1 MRAVKSNLVSRAMRS
16 TTNMYLAVAILV
28 LAMGVGSYVDME
40 NDALHARHLEI
51 NTGLERM
58 VRLNQELTSMLV
70 ISVLEQNTLR
80 TASYDTVNADLE
92 ATIKS
97 VGILTRQQNLSEEIL
112 ALSDDHRKLH
122 MTEEAALKLMRQDQW
137 PAARH
142 MLFDDGY
149 VLAKKLYEINSETAV
164 GALTG
169 ELARTSA
176 HFERLRLMAQL
187 MRIAALML
195 LLWVGLMFSRRLRAE
210 NLEQARL
217 QDAIAASNQALEE
230 KVHLRTAEL
239 EAANQQLQA
248 LSATDGLTGLANRRA
263 FDQQWAEEW
272 QRASRQG
279 VPLAVAMLDVDQFK
293 RYNDHYG
300 HQAGDVCLRILAQTM
315 ANTVQR
321 SGEMV
326 ARYGGEEFVIILP
339 GLAGAEALAAMERI
353 RAAVQELGLPHA
365 TAMVAGVVTISI
377 GVASCVPQHG
387 QDAASLVQAADAA
400 LYQAKHLGRNKVVL
414 AS

>member
-1 MRAVKSNLVSRAMRS
+1 MRS
-16 TTNMYLAVAILV
+16 TTNMYFAVAMLV
-28 LAMGVGSYVDME
+28 LATGVGSYVDIE

-58 VRLNQELTSMLV
+58 VRLNHELASMLV
-70 ISVLEQNTLR
+70 IAVLEQNTLR

-92 ATIKS
+92 ATIKT
-97 VGILTRQQNLSEEIL
+97 VGNLTQQQNLSEEIL
-112 ALSDDHRKLH
+112 ALRDDHRKLH
-122 MTEEAALKLMRQDQW
+122 ITEEAALKLMRQDQW
-137 PAARH
+137 PEAHRI
-142 MLFDDGY
+142 LFGDDY
-149 VLAKKLYEINSETAV
+149 VLAKKLYEINSETAI

-169 ELARTSA
+169 ELATTRA
-176 HFERLRLMAQL
+176 YFARLRFMAQGT
-187 MRIAALML
+187 RIAALLL
-195 LLWVGLMFSRRLRAE
+195 LLWVGVVFSRRLRAE
-210 NLEQARL
+210 ASEQARL
-217 QDAIAASNQALEE
+217 RDAVAASNRELEE
-230 KVHLRTAEL
+230 KVLLRTAEL
-239 EAANQQLQA
+239 ETANQQLQA

-293 RYNDHYG
+293 LYNDHYG

-321 SGEMV
+321 SGELV

-339 GLAGAEALAAMERI
+339 GLGGAEALAAMERI
-353 RAAVQELGLPHA
+353 RAAVQGLGLPHA
-365 TAMVAGVVTISI
+365 KATVAGVVTISI

-400 LYQAKHLGRNKVVL
+400 LYQAKHQGRNKVVL
-414 AS
+414 AG

>member
-1 MRAVKSNLVSRAMRS
+1 MKDNLFNRAMRS
-16 TTNMYLAVAILV
+16 TANMYFAVAMLV
-28 LAMGVGSYVDME
+28 LATGVGSYVDIE

-58 VRLNQELTSMLV
+58 VRLNHELASMLV
-70 ISVLEQNTLR
+70 IAVLEQNTLR

-92 ATIKS
+92 ATIKT
-97 VGILTRQQNLSEEIL
+97 VGNLTQQQNLSEEIL
-112 ALSDDHRKLH
+112 ALRDDHRKLH
-122 MTEEAALKLMRQDQW
+122 ITEEAALKLMRQDQW
-137 PAARH
+137 PEAHRI
-142 MLFDDGY
+142 LFGDDY
-149 VLAKKLYEINSETAV
+149 VLAKKLYEINSETAI

-169 ELARTSA
+169 ELATTRA
-176 HFERLRLMAQL
+176 YFARLRFMAQGT
-187 MRIAALML
+187 RIAALLL
-195 LLWVGLMFSRRLRAE
+195 LLWVGVVFSRRLRAE
-210 NLEQARL
+210 ASEQARL
-217 QDAIAASNQALEE
+217 RDAVAASNRELEE
-230 KVHLRTAEL
+230 KVLLRTAEL
-239 EAANQQLQA
+239 ETANQQLQA

-293 RYNDHYG
+293 LYNDHYG

-315 ANTVQR
+315 ANTVHR

-339 GLAGAEALAAMERI
+339 GQSGAEALAAMERI
-353 RAAVQELGLPHA
+353 RAAVQGLGLPHA
-365 TAMVAGVVTISI
+365 KATVAGVVTISI

-400 LYQAKHLGRNKVVL
+400 LYQAKHQGRNKVVL
-414 AS
+414 AG

>member
-1 MRAVKSNLVSRAMRS
+1 MKLNLFGRAVRS
-16 TTNMYLAVAILV
+16 TTNMYLAVAMLV
-28 LAMGVGSYVDME
+28 LAMAVGSYVDNE

-58 VRLNQELTSMLV
+58 VRFNQELTSMLM
-70 ISVLEQNTLR
+70 ISVIEQNTLR

-92 ATIKS
+92 ATIKT
-97 VGILTRQQNLSEEIL
+97 VDRLTRLQNLSEEIS

-122 MTEEAALKLMRQDQW
+122 ITEEAALKLMRQDRW
-137 PAARH
+137 TEARA
-142 MLFDDGY
+142 MLFDDEY

-176 HFERLRLMAQL
+176 YFEQVRFVAQAT
-187 MRIAALML
+187 RIAALML
-195 LLWVGLMFSRRLRAE
+195 LLWVGVMFSRRLRAE
-210 NLEQARL
+210 MAEQARL
-217 QDAIAASNQALEE
+217 RDTIAAANRELEE
-230 KVHLRTAEL
+230 KVLLRTAEL
-239 EAANQQLQA
+239 EAANHQLQA

-279 VPLAVAMLDVDQFK
+279 FPLAVAMLDVDQFK
-293 RYNDHYG
+293 AYNDHYG
-300 HQAGDVCLRILAQTM
+300 HQAGDVCLKVLAQTLG
-315 ANTVQR
+315 NTVQR
-321 SGEMV
+321 SGELV
-326 ARYGGEEFVIILP
+326 ARYGGEEFVVILP
-339 GLAGAEALAAMERI
+339 GLIGAQALAAMERI
-353 RAAVQELGLPHA
+353 RAAVQGLGLPHA
-365 TAMVAGVVTISI
+365 KATVAGVVTISI

-387 QDAASLVQAADAA
+387 QNSTSLVQAADDA
-400 LYQAKHLGRNKVVL
+400 LYQAKNQGRNKVVL

>member
-1 MRAVKSNLVSRAMRS
+1 MKDNLFNRAMRS
-16 TTNMYLAVAILV
+16 TANMYFAVAMLV
-28 LAMGVGSYVDME
+28 LATGVGSYVDIE

-58 VRLNQELTSMLV
+58 VRLNHELASMLV
-70 ISVLEQNTLR
+70 IAVLEQNTLR

-92 ATIKS
+92 ATIKT
-97 VGILTRQQNLSEEIL
+97 VGNLTQQQNLSEEIL
-112 ALSDDHRKLH
+112 ALRDDHRKLH
-122 MTEEAALKLMRQDQW
+122 ITEEAALKLMRQDQW
-137 PAARH
+137 PEARRI
-142 MLFDDGY
+142 LFGDDY
-149 VLAKKLYEINSETAV
+149 VLAKKLYEINSETAI

-169 ELARTSA
+169 ELATTRA
-176 HFERLRLMAQL
+176 YFARLRFMAQGT
-187 MRIAALML
+187 RIAALLL
-195 LLWVGLMFSRRLRAE
+195 LLWVGVVFSRRLRAE
-210 NLEQARL
+210 ASEQARL
-217 QDAIAASNQALEE
+217 RDAVAASNRELEE
-230 KVHLRTAEL
+230 KVLLRTAEL
-239 EAANQQLQA
+239 ETANQQLQA

-293 RYNDHYG
+293 LYNDHYG

-315 ANTVQR
+315 ANTVHR

-339 GLAGAEALAAMERI
+339 GQSGAEALAAMERI
-353 RAAVQELGLPHA
+353 RAAVQGLGLPHA
-365 TAMVAGVVTISI
+365 KATVAGVVTISI

-400 LYQAKHLGRNKVVL
+400 LYQAKHQGRNKVVL
-414 AS
+414 AG

>member
-1 MRAVKSNLVSRAMRS
+1 MRS
-16 TTNMYLAVAILV
+16 TTNMYFAVAMLV
-28 LAMGVGSYVDME
+28 LATGVGSYVDSE
-40 NDALHARHLEI
+40 NDALHTRHLEI

-58 VRLNQELTSMLV
+58 VRLNQELASMLV
-70 ISVLEQNTLR
+70 IAVLEQNTLR
-80 TASYDTVNADLE
+80 TASYDTVNTDLE
-92 ATIKS
+92 ATIKT
-97 VGILTRQQNLSEEIL
+97 VGYLTQQQNLSEEIL
-112 ALSDDHRKLH
+112 ALRDDHRKLH
-122 MTEEAALKLMRQDQW
+122 VTEEAALKLMRQDQW
-137 PAARH
+137 PEARRI
-142 MLFDDGY
+142 LFGDDY
-149 VLAKKLYEINSETAV
+149 VLAKKLYEINSETAI

-169 ELARTSA
+169 ELATTRA
-176 HFERLRLMAQL
+176 YFARLRFMAQGT
-187 MRIAALML
+187 RIAALLL
-195 LLWVGLMFSRRLRAE
+195 LLWVGVVFSRRLRAE
-210 NLEQARL
+210 ASEQARL
-217 QDAIAASNQALEE
+217 RDAVAASNRELEE
-230 KVHLRTAEL
+230 KVLLRTAEL
-239 EAANQQLQA
+239 ETANQQLQA

-293 RYNDHYG
+293 LYNDHYG

-315 ANTVQR
+315 ANTVHR

-339 GLAGAEALAAMERI
+339 GLGGAEALAAMERI
-353 RAAVQELGLPHA
+353 RAAVQGLGLPHA
-365 TAMVAGVVTISI
+365 KATVAGVVTISI

-400 LYQAKHLGRNKVVL
+400 LYQAKHQGRNKVVL

>member
-1 MRAVKSNLVSRAMRS
+1 MRS
-16 TTNMYLAVAILV
+16 TANMYFAVAMLV
-28 LAMGVGSYVDME
+28 LATGVGSYVDIE

-58 VRLNQELTSMLV
+58 VRLNHELASMLV
-70 ISVLEQNTLR
+70 IAVLEQNTLR

-92 ATIKS
+92 ATIKT
-97 VGILTRQQNLSEEIL
+97 VGNLTQQQNLSEEIL
-112 ALSDDHRKLH
+112 ALRDDHRKLH
-122 MTEEAALKLMRQDQW
+122 ITEEAALKLMRQDQW
-137 PAARH
+137 PEARRI
-142 MLFDDGY
+142 LFGDDY
-149 VLAKKLYEINSETAV
+149 VLAKKLYEINSETAI

-169 ELARTSA
+169 ELAITRA
-176 HFERLRLMAQL
+176 YFARLRFMAQGT
-187 MRIAALML
+187 RIAALLL
-195 LLWVGLMFSRRLRAE
+195 LLWVGVVFSRRLRAE
-210 NLEQARL
+210 ASEQARL
-217 QDAIAASNQALEE
+217 RDAVAASNRELEE
-230 KVHLRTAEL
+230 KVLLRTAEL
-239 EAANQQLQA
+239 ETANQQLQA

-293 RYNDHYG
+293 LYNDHYG

-315 ANTVQR
+315 ANTVHR

-339 GLAGAEALAAMERI
+339 GLGGAEALAAMERI
-353 RAAVQELGLPHA
+353 RAAVQGLGLPHA
-365 TAMVAGVVTISI
+365 KATVAGVVTISI

-400 LYQAKHLGRNKVVL
+400 LYQAKHQGRNKVVL
-414 AS
+414 AG

>member
-1 MRAVKSNLVSRAMRS
+1 MKLNLFGRAVRS
-16 TTNMYLAVAILV
+16 TTNMYLAVAMLV
-28 LAMGVGSYVDME
+28 LAMAVGSYVDNE

-58 VRLNQELTSMLV
+58 VRFNQELTSMLM
-70 ISVLEQNTLR
+70 ISVIEQNTLR

-92 ATIKS
+92 ATIKT
-97 VGILTRQQNLSEEIL
+97 VDRLTRLQNLSEEVS

-122 MTEEAALKLMRQDQW
+122 ITEEAALKLMRQDRW
-137 PAARH
+137 TEARA
-142 MLFDDGY
+142 MLFDDEY

-176 HFERLRLMAQL
+176 YFEHVRFVAQAT
-187 MRIAALML
+187 RIAALML
-195 LLWVGLMFSRRLRAE
+195 LLWVGVMFSRRLRAE
-210 NLEQARL
+210 MAEQARL
-217 QDAIAASNQALEE
+217 RDTIAAANRELEE
-230 KVHLRTAEL
+230 KVLLRTAEL
-239 EAANQQLQA
+239 EAANHQLQA

-279 VPLAVAMLDVDQFK
+279 FPLAVAMLDVDQFK
-293 RYNDHYG
+293 AYNDHYG
-300 HQAGDVCLRILAQTM
+300 HQAGDVCLKVLAQTLG
-315 ANTVQR
+315 NTVQR
-321 SGEMV
+321 SGELV
-326 ARYGGEEFVIILP
+326 ARYGGEEFVVILP
-339 GLAGAEALAAMERI
+339 GLIGAQALAAMERI
-353 RAAVQELGLPHA
+353 RAAVQGLGLPHA
-365 TAMVAGVVTISI
+365 KATVAGVVTISI

-387 QDAASLVQAADAA
+387 QNSTSLVQAADDA
-400 LYQAKHLGRNKVVL
+400 LYQAKNQGRNKVVL

>member
-1 MRAVKSNLVSRAMRS
+1 MKDNLFNRAMRS
-16 TTNMYLAVAILV
+16 TANMYFAVAMLV
-28 LAMGVGSYVDME
+28 LATGVGSYVDIE

-58 VRLNQELTSMLV
+58 VRLNHELASMLV
-70 ISVLEQNTLR
+70 IAVLEQNTLR

-92 ATIKS
+92 ATIKT
-97 VGILTRQQNLSEEIL
+97 VGNLTQQQNLSEEIL
-112 ALSDDHRKLH
+112 ALRDDHRKLH
-122 MTEEAALKLMRQDQW
+122 ITEEAALKLMRQDQW
-137 PAARH
+137 PEARRI
-142 MLFDDGY
+142 LFGDDY
-149 VLAKKLYEINSETAV
+149 VLAKKLYEINSETAI

-169 ELARTSA
+169 ELATTRA
-176 HFERLRLMAQL
+176 YFARLRFMAQGT
-187 MRIAALML
+187 RIAALLL
-195 LLWVGLMFSRRLRAE
+195 LLWVGVVFSRRLRAE
-210 NLEQARL
+210 ASEQARL
-217 QDAIAASNQALEE
+217 RDAVAASNRELEE
-230 KVHLRTAEL
+230 KVLLRTAEL
-239 EAANQQLQA
+239 ETANQQLQA

-293 RYNDHYG
+293 LYNDHYG
-300 HQAGDVCLRILAQTM
+300 HKAGDVCLRILAQTM
-315 ANTVQR
+315 ANTVHR

-339 GLAGAEALAAMERI
+339 GLGGAEALAAMERI
-353 RAAVQELGLPHA
+353 RAAVQGLGLPHA
-365 TAMVAGVVTISI
+365 KATVAGVVTISI

-400 LYQAKHLGRNKVVL
+400 LYQAKHQGRNKVVL
-414 AS
+414 AG

>member
-1 MRAVKSNLVSRAMRS
+1 MKDNLFNRAMRS
-16 TTNMYLAVAILV
+16 TANMYFAVAMLV
-28 LAMGVGSYVDME
+28 LATAVGSYVDSE

-51 NTGLERM
+51 NTGLERL
-58 VRLNQELTSMLV
+58 VRLNQELASMLV
-70 ISVLEQNTLR
+70 IAVLEQNTLR

-92 ATIKS
+92 ATIKT
-97 VGILTRQQNLSEEIL
+97 VGNLTQQQNLSEEIL
-112 ALSDDHRKLH
+112 ALRDDHRKLH
-122 MTEEAALKLMRQDQW
+122 ITEEAALKLMRQDQW
-137 PAARH
+137 PEAHRI
-142 MLFDDGY
+142 LFGDDY
-149 VLAKKLYEINSETAV
+149 VLAKKLYEINSETAI

-169 ELARTSA
+169 ELATTRAFFA
-176 HFERLRLMAQL
+176 HLRFMAQGT
-187 MRIAALML
+187 RIAALLL
-195 LLWVGLMFSRRLRAE
+195 LLWVGVVFSRRLRAE
-210 NLEQARL
+210 ASEQARL
-217 QDAIAASNQALEE
+217 RDAVAASNRELEE
-230 KVHLRTAEL
+230 KVLLRTAEL
-239 EAANQQLQA
+239 ETANQQLQA

-293 RYNDHYG
+293 LYNDHYG

-321 SGEMV
+321 SGELV
-326 ARYGGEEFVIILP
+326 ARYGGEEFVVILP
-339 GLAGAEALAAMERI
+339 GMGGVEALAAMERI
-353 RAAVQELGLPHA
+353 RAAVQGLGLPHA
-365 TAMVAGVVTISI
+365 KATVAGVVTISI

-400 LYQAKHLGRNKVVL
+400 LYQAKHQGRNKVVL

>member
-1 MRAVKSNLVSRAMRS
+1 MKDNLFNRAMRS
-16 TTNMYLAVAILV
+16 TANMYFAVAMLV
-28 LAMGVGSYVDME
+28 LATGVGSYVDIE

-58 VRLNQELTSMLV
+58 VRLNHELASMLV
-70 ISVLEQNTLR
+70 IAVLEQNTLR

-92 ATIKS
+92 ATIKT
-97 VGILTRQQNLSEEIL
+97 VGNLTQQQNLSEEIL
-112 ALSDDHRKLH
+112 ALRDDHRKLH
-122 MTEEAALKLMRQDQW
+122 ITEEAALKLMRQDQW
-137 PAARH
+137 PEARRI
-142 MLFDDGY
+142 LFGDDY
-149 VLAKKLYEINSETAV
+149 VLAKKLYEINSETAI

-169 ELARTSA
+169 ELATTRA
-176 HFERLRLMAQL
+176 YFARLRFMAQGT
-187 MRIAALML
+187 RIAALLL
-195 LLWVGLMFSRRLRAE
+195 LLWVGVVFSRRLRAE
-210 NLEQARL
+210 ASEQARL
-217 QDAIAASNQALEE
+217 RDAVAASNRELEE
-230 KVHLRTAEL
+230 KVLLRTAEL
-239 EAANQQLQA
+239 ETANQQLQA

-293 RYNDHYG
+293 LYNDHYG

-315 ANTVQR
+315 ANTVHR

-339 GLAGAEALAAMERI
+339 GLGGAEALAAMERI
-353 RAAVQELGLPHA
+353 RAAVQGLGLPHA
-365 TAMVAGVVTISI
+365 KATVAGVVTISI

-400 LYQAKHLGRNKVVL
+400 LYQAKHQGRNKVVL
-414 AS
+414 AG